1 MTFCAHN
8 KAPTMTVRAVYTSK
22 AEGMGMGLS
31 IARTII
37 EAHNGFISASNRE
50 HGGAPFTIRLPFAG

>member
-1 MTFCAHN
+1 
-8 KAPTMTVRAVYTSK
+8 
-22 AEGMGMGLS
+22 MGMGLS

-50 HGGAPFTIRLPFAG
+50 HGGASFTIRLPFAG